1 MSEHT
6 KYPLREP
13 IKDMSK
19 ISKWGTDVINR
30 CPTCGAEIKR
40 EIPIPTLEPK
50 TISAVN
56 SPEVQELI
64 ALWNENNM
72 PALSMGDK
80 VEIAILR
87 AANKNMRNILGRWIS
102 YNQHFE
108 SISPGKRKEMYLY
121 QNKFSSLALHIEKFE
136 DELAYGVMFGE
147 HVKRMKN
154 FNEKNVKYGFSDDPA
169 QDKQMAI
176 EKERMDIMLLI
187 QSGAGYGVKF
197 AENVKYY
204 ELKLKTR
211 EKQNESSKQVVHKRK
226 VQRVSSH
233 EKKSEGSGN

>member
-1 MSEHT
+1 MSN
-6 KYPLREP
+6 
-13 IKDMSK
+13 IKH
-19 ISKWGTDVINR
+19 WV
-30 CPTCGAEIKR
+30 CPTCGVCIDRCPACCAKIER
-40 EIPIPTLEPK
+40 EIPIPAPPPK

-64 ALWNENNM
+64 TLWNESNM

-80 VEIAILR
+80 VEIAIMR
-87 AANKNMRNILGRWIS
+87 AANENMGNILGRWIS

-108 SISPGKRKEMYLY
+108 SVSPGKRKDMFLY

-136 DELAYGVMFGE
+136 DELTYGIMLSE

-154 FNEKNVKYGFSDDPA
+154 YNEKNVKYGFSDDPVE
-169 QDKQMAI
+169 DKRMAI
-176 EKERMDIMLLI
+176 EKERMDIMLAI
-187 QSGAGYGVKF
+187 QSGASQYAIKF

-204 ELKLKTR
+204 DLKLKAR
-211 EKQNESSKQVVHKRK
+211 EKQNDKQVIHKRK
-226 VQRVSSH
+226 VRRVSSH